1 MIEAKILLLSSKKDI
16 AGNPLR
22 EWNLK
27 EGIIYKIGRKTD
39 APAAIDT
46 ASTSGLDSHATVEW
60 IDLSFDPA
68 VSRSHCRIWFE
79 EASQWSIK
87 DTSTYGI
94 KINGEKI
101 PKGERVKLEFDDEIS
116 LGNKTT
122 LIFIPAARKCCF
134 FKDFFMEIEAADSLN
149 YALVHNGL
157 RFVEKIKVYYGAGVI
172 SQSLKLNLKLENY
185 FDKTYEI
192 PALSNGESFILKP
205 DFKIE
210 PQTLENQ
217 NEASASFLKIFID
230 GVPAMEKEVKVLAY
244 NEWSKENNPYH
255 RTSLASFV
263 LPNHPYIEQIVSEVR
278 EQREIKPGYSIELAK
293 KLPSESFPES
303 LYNYFK
309 TQWKIEYAGEPLSF
323 EQINQRI
330 RLPHQVL
337 FDWSS
342 RKGAGT
348 CIDLVLL
355 FAACLEKAGFNPW
368 IFICRIENNLYH
380 AIAGWQKE
388 AYAEDEPLI
397 DYSSFPDLL
406 NYIERLPEPVRIID
420 VTGFTNEK
428 AFEENNLLNHS
439 CIYAI
444 NVGAARRYNILP
456 LPFCGQPK
464 ESPAVIKID
473 KKAKELAKELGKDT
487 GYKVYSPVH
496 ILITLLMAGD
506 GFTREIFNKAG
517 IDIEKSKITL
527 TQGLKKIKPAK
538 QIDELKP
545 SEHYRAIWALA
556 QDLAKKEG
564 SPFIFEKH
572 LFLALLE
579 TESQALTKAI
589 SSLGTNRDSLRK
601 WTYSLLKAQPFFEGE
616 KSFFGSIGMIE

>member
-1 MIEAKILLLSSKKDI
+1 MNDAKILLISSNKDI
-16 AGNPLR
+16 AGDLSR

-27 EGIIYKIGRKTD
+27 EGIIYKIGRKNDAQTD
-39 APAAIDT
+39 IDT
-46 ASTSGLDSHATVEW
+46 ASVPSLNSQVAEEW
-60 IDLSFDPA
+60 IDLSFDLGI
-68 VSRSHCRIWFE
+68 SRSHCKIWFE
-79 EASQWSIK
+79 EAFRWSIK
-87 DTSTYGI
+87 DTSTYGT

-101 PKGERVKLEFDDEIS
+101 PKGERVRLKFDDEIS

-122 LIFIPAARKCCF
+122 LIFIPAARECCF
-134 FKDFFMEIEAADSLN
+134 FKDFFMEIEAANSLN

-157 RFVEKIKVYYGAGVI
+157 RFVEKIKLYYGGGDI

-192 PALSNGESFILKP
+192 PVLSNGESFILKP
-205 DFKIE
+205 DFRIE

-217 NEASASFLKIFID
+217 NEASASFLKIFIG
-230 GVPAMEKEVKVLAY
+230 GVPVMEKEVRVLAY
-244 NEWSKENNPYH
+244 NEWSKENNSYH

-263 LPNHPYIEQIVSEVR
+263 LPNHPYVEQIVSEVR
-278 EQREIKPGYSIELAK
+278 DGQDPPGH
-293 KLPSESFPES
+293 FPES
-303 LYNYFK
+303 IYNYFK
-309 TQWKIEYAGEPLSF
+309 TQWKIEYTDEPLSF
-323 EQINQRI
+323 EHINQRI
-330 RLPHQVL
+330 RLPHQIL

-368 IFICRIENNLYH
+368 IFICQIENNLYH

-388 AYAEDEPLI
+388 AYVEDEPLI
-397 DYSSFPDLL
+397 DKSSACIL
-406 NYIERLPEPVRIID
+406 NYIERLPESVRILD
-420 VTGFTNEK
+420 FTSFTKNIIFEK
-428 AFEENNLLNHS
+428 LLEENNRILNYS
-439 CIYAI
+439 CVYAI

-464 ESPAVIKID
+464 ESPAVTKVD
-473 KKAKELAKELGKDT
+473 KKAKELAKDMGKDT
-487 GYKVYSPVH
+487 GYRVYSPAH
-496 ILITLLMAGD
+496 ILLALFMAGD
-506 GFTREIFNKAG
+506 GFTREIFKKAG

-527 TQGLKKIKPAK
+527 TEGLKKIKPAK
-538 QIDELKP
+538 QIDGLKP
-545 SEHYRAIWALA
+545 SEHYRAVWALA

-579 TESQALTKAI
+579 TESEALTKAI
-589 SSLGTNRDSLRK
+589 ISLGTNRDSLRK
-601 WTYSLLKAQPFFEGE
+601 WTHSLLKTQPFFEGE
-616 KSFFGSIGMIE
+616 KSFFGSIGMTE